1 MAAAAGTCACLISR
15 TQTIYDLSG
24 YNVMYEKHGN
34 AYSFT
39 ECPRAQIFKRNIS
52 DVVDVATGCNLI
64 RYNNYQHD
72 PLSLGDPMNAVA
84 SRGDLLTP
92 VRRYLYRRG

>member
-1 MAAAAGTCACLISR
+1 
-15 TQTIYDLSG
+15 
-24 YNVMYEKHGN
+24 MYEKHGN

-52 DVVDVATGCNLI
+52 DVVDVRSGCDLI

-92 VRRYLYRRG
+92 VRCASMVVELGCYEALIVLPRR